1 MKVVVCEETKNN
13 SQKSSVEVID
23 KEVSVENAKIKRIME
38 TLKLEGVKKY
48 KLLILENGND
58 NNNISSTAT
67 VNF

>member
-1 MKVVVCEETKNN
+1 MKVMVCEETKEDD
-13 SQKSSVEVID
+13 QKNSVEVID
-23 KEVSVENAKIKRIME
+23 KDVSVENSKMKRFME